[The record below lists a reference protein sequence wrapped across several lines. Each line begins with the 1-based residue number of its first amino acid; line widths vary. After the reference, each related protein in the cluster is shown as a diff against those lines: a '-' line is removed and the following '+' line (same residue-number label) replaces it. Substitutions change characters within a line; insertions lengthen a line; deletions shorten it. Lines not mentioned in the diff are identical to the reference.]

1 MDAMKKVTGQI
12 DLMKIDEGS
21 REVDQE
27 NQGTRR
33 LLNGFKLLNI
43 QIYLLSDDL
52 DKLFTKQKY
61 KDLFDIGVLST

>member
-21 REVDQE
+21 REVDKE

-43 QIYLLSDDL
+43 QIHLLSDDL
-52 DKLFTKQKY
+52 DKLFTK
-61 KDLFDIGVLST
+61 